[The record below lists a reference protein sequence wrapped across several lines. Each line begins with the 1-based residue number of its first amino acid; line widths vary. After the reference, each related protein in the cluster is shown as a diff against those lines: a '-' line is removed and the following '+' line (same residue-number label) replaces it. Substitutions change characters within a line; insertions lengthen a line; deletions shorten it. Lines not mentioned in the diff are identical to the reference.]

1 MAAESVYPDQSS
13 LDLTGVPYRP
23 LAGVYDEMLDA
34 EGEFRPGWEGLA
46 GYLGRISHQEI
57 VRLQRESS
65 RRLKEQ
71 GVYYH
76 VYDDPEGVRR
86 TWKLDPLPLL
96 IPDSDWRR
104 LAAGLAQRARL
115 MSMLLGDI
123 YGAQHC
129 IRENWIPPEVIF
141 QHPGYI
147 SSCKGAVQQPLT
159 IYAADLARGPDGA
172 WWALSDRTQ
181 GPSGAGYVLEARLVT
196 RQVLGQQA
204 AALSP
209 APLADFYLHLK
220 RHLAALA
227 VDQQREPTIVLLSS
241 GIGNEVYFE
250 HAYMA
255 AQLGITLVQ
264 GDDLTV
270 RQGSVYLKTVDDLR
284 KVDVIIRRVDD
295 SYCDP
300 LSLRPDS
307 MLGVPGLLQ
316 AQMLGR
322 VGMANPLGSSV
333 LESPAILPFLHNLAR
348 HFLEEDLILPDVAS
362 WWCGQPR
369 ELDHVI
375 EHFDTMVIKTVD
387 RSDQIA
393 FGATLSAREKDA
405 LKSRIRAA
413 PWRFVGQQ
421 CLSFSTI
428 PTLGGHGLFPRHM
441 VLRGFAAGDGKDY
454 DILPGGLVR
463 VTADTNNFVV
473 SGQKGGGSKDAWILR
488 PSGTLRDVLRLRPP
502 RQRRTAAAVLTSR
515 AAENLFWMARYNE
528 RTESLL
534 RLIRAY
540 VRRLENAYDFGFE
553 SDMEVLKALRP
564 MLSTYCHVDR
574 DRLVRLESVQSL
586 VLNNQRIGSV
596 SFNLNA
602 SIRSAYT
609 VRDLWSGD
617 CWRMVEE
624 IEELLVYSEKT
635 WNLSSMERFTQP
647 FLSALLGFWG
657 AATESMAQ
665 EQGGLWLSLG
675 RRVERALNTVASV
688 LNIIP
693 ELEHDEGGALREMLL
708 EAHDSLNSQRRRF
721 GTDYSYFNVW
731 LHLLLE
737 PGNPR
742 SLLNAMDH
750 IGLCLEQLNRAPQ
763 PRLSLLQKQ
772 HLAMH
777 TQLRLVDAT
786 QWRSADLVKQNLAP
800 FLLEV
805 QSRLLL
811 LGQSIENQYF
821 KHAQP
826 LTRLR

>member
-1 MAAESVYPDQSS
+1 MSSENLDSEQSL

-23 LAGVYDEMLDA
+23 LTGVYDEMLDA
-34 EGEFRPGWEGLA
+34 DGEFRPGWKGIS
-46 GYLGRISHQEI
+46 GYLGKISHQEI
-57 VRLQRESS
+57 IRLQRESS

-71 GVYYH
+71 GVYYN

-96 IPDSDWRR
+96 IPEKDWAR
-104 LAAGLAQRARL
+104 LESGLAQRARL
-115 MSMLLGDI
+115 MSMLLSDI
-123 YGAQHC
+123 YGEQRC
-129 IRENWIPPEVIF
+129 IKESWIPPEIIF
-141 QHPGYI
+141 QHPGYL
-147 SSCKGAVQQPLT
+147 SSCTGAVQQPLT
-159 IYAADLARGPDGA
+159 IYAVDVARGPDGA

-196 RQVLGQQA
+196 RQVLGAQA
-204 AALSP
+204 GDLSP
-209 APLADFYLHLK
+209 APLAQFYLHLK
-220 RHLAALA
+220 RHLTTLA
-227 VDQQREPTIVLLSS
+227 SDQYREPTIVLLSP

-270 RQGSVYLKTVDDLR
+270 RQGLVYLKTVDDLK

-316 AQMLGR
+316 AQILGK

-333 LESPAILPFLHNLAR
+333 LESPALLPFLHNLAR
-348 HFLEEDLILPDVAS
+348 HFLGEDLKLPDVAS
-362 WWCGQPR
+362 WWCGQPK
-369 ELDHVI
+369 ELDHVLQN
-375 EHFDTMVIKTVD
+375 FDSMVIKTLD
-387 RSDQIA
+387 RSDLVA
-393 FGATLSAREKDA
+393 FGAGLSAKQKSA
-405 LKSRIRAA
+405 LKQRIKAA

-428 PTLGGHGLFPRHM
+428 PTLGETGLHPRHM

-454 DILPGGLVR
+454 DILPGGLAR
-463 VTADTNNFVV
+463 VAADTNTFVV
-473 SGQKGGGSKDAWILR
+473 SGQKGGSSKDTWILR
-488 PSGTLRDVLRLRPP
+488 SSGSIKDLLRLRPS
-502 RQRRTAAAVLTSR
+502 RQRRTAAAILTSR

-553 SDMEVLKALRP
+553 SSMEVLKALRP
-564 MLSTYCHVDR
+564 MLSTYCYVDK
-574 DRLVRLESVQSL
+574 DRLVRLDSVQSL
-586 VLNNQRIGSV
+586 VLNSQRMGSV

-624 IEELLVYSEKT
+624 IEGLLQYSEKN
-635 WNLSSMERFTQP
+635 WALSSMERFTQP

-657 AATESMAQ
+657 AASESMSE
-665 EQGGLWLSLG
+665 EQGGLWLGLG
-675 RRVERALNTVASV
+675 RRIERALNTLTSI
-688 LNIIP
+688 LNTIP
-693 ELEHDEGGALREMLL
+693 ELEHDQEGALREMLL
-708 EAHDSLNSQRRRF
+708 EAHDSLNSHRRRF

-731 LHLLLE
+731 QHLLLE

-742 SLLNAMDH
+742 SLLNATEH
-750 IGLCLEQLNRAPQ
+750 IGTGLEHLHHRHKAS
-763 PRLSLLQKQ
+763 LSILQKQ
-772 HLAMH
+772 HLALQ
-777 TQLRLVDAT
+777 TKLRLADAA
-786 QWRSADLVKQNLAP
+786 QWRSAELVKQNLAP

-826 LTRLR
+826 VTRLG